1 MKLALEHYRQNTT
14 LTLVVHDLFKYFD
27 RRMSKCR
34 KENKYPRQC
43 ADEPSDLSW
52 NRTRASKIL
61 DTFEGVTTNWA
72 TKSYVVN

>member
-1 MKLALEHYRQNTT
+1 MYLNI
-14 LTLVVHDLFKYFD
+14 LT
-27 RRMSKCR
+27 SGCR
-34 KENKYPRQC
+34 NVIYQCKENKYPRQL

-72 TKSYVVN
+72 TKPYVVN